1 MSSPLASISRERT
14 RSEIEALD
22 EVRLRLGTDT
32 LPLGTD
38 DGGRKPV
45 ELDWQDI
52 GKLSLEYPAGRL
64 DPGRLTLVIDY
75 DLHLTGIPLRF
86 YSPEPGRL
94 TVEEQWLRQLAGQR
108 FVGDSSLVLTY
119 KQQPVRGRVLP
130 FRFRVDAIVE
140 QQWDWIKRELQ
151 RENELVL
158 DFYGLAREQVAW
170 QHEAR
175 GDLPS
180 ENERFALLSWL
191 YGKLQPLLRQLAAR
205 PTENLSVRERL
216 APIARVRQIHYPGFA
231 SMPSERLD
239 WQHRAYGNQIVPATV
254 PVRQISIDYD
264 TAENRYLRA
273 FLRRLLREAR
283 DLYHALTQEYQRLA
297 AERQEL
303 RAEWGEMTDF
313 QLLRT
318 RSACALLLEIRDTLV
333 GYLTSG
339 FLADVSDDGAAPASH
354 VLRLHPLYRQ
364 VWSLAHEMERGLVI
378 SQSLIPVQGLMLRT
392 RSINSL
398 YEIWVVLVILR
409 NLEALG
415 FVPVAEN
422 GKGLA
427 KAGFNKA
434 LRPGAALELRHPAQG
449 IRLIA
454 RYSYSYP
461 MLAQSGSFVGVAPAM
476 VNGQS
481 EMKNQ
486 PDLALEFYLPGE
498 QIPRMVTIDATYSQN
513 PVILSRKG
521 IYASTIRS
529 REWLGQRP
537 DEWDYPVE
545 EAWAAF
551 PATHITPEKE
561 VRRMHTGEFGL
572 IPGDQAEGRVLTWM
586 QGMLRRLN
594 LLP

>member
-1 MSSPLASISRERT
+1 MNSPLASISRDRT

-22 EVRLRLGTDT
+22 EVRLRLGSDI
-32 LPLGTD
+32 LPLRTD
-38 DGGRKPV
+38 EAAREQI

-52 GKLSLEYPAGRL
+52 GKLNLEYPAGRL
-64 DPGRLTLVIDY
+64 DAGRLSLVIDY
-75 DLHLTGIPLRF
+75 DVHLTGIPLRF

-94 TVEEQWLRQLAGQR
+94 VVEDQWLRQLAGQR
-108 FVGDSSLVLTY
+108 FVGESSLVLTY
-119 KQQPVRGRVLP
+119 KQQPVGGRVLP
-130 FRFRVDAIVE
+130 FRFRVDAIIV
-140 QQWDWIKRELQ
+140 QQWDWIRRELQ
-151 RENELVL
+151 QENEMVL
-158 DFYGLAREQVAW
+158 DFYGLAREHVAW
-170 QHEAR
+170 QSESTS
-175 GDLPS
+175 DLPS
-180 ENERFALLSWL
+180 DNERFALLSWL
-191 YGKLQPLLRQLAAR
+191 FGKLQPLLRLLSVR
-205 PTENLSVRERL
+205 PTENLAAMERL
-216 APIARVRQIHYPGFA
+216 EPIAQARQIYYPGFA
-231 SMPSERLD
+231 RVPSERLE
-239 WQHRAYGNQIVPATV
+239 WRHRAYSNQIVPATV
-254 PVRQISIDYD
+254 PVRQIIINCD
-264 TAENRYLRA
+264 TVENRYLRA

-283 DLYHALTQEYQRLA
+283 DLYNALTLEYQRLS

-318 RSACALLLEIRDTLV
+318 RSACRLLLDIRDTLV
-333 GYLTSG
+333 GYLTDG
-339 FLADVSDDGAAPASH
+339 FLAEVGDSEVVATSH
-354 VLRLHPLYRQ
+354 VMRLHPLYRQ
-364 VWSLAHEMERGLVI
+364 VWSLAHELERGLVI
-378 SQSLIPVQGLMLRT
+378 SQSLIPVQGLSLRT

-415 FVPVAEN
+415 FEPVAEN

-427 KAGFNKA
+427 KAGFNRA
-434 LRPGAALELRHPAQG
+434 LRPGAALELRHPQG
-449 IRLIA
+449 VRLVA

-461 MLAQSGSFVGVAPAM
+461 ALAQSGNLVGVAPAM
-476 VNGQS
+476 INGQS

-498 QIPRMVTIDATYSQN
+498 QIPRMVTVDATYSQN

-537 DEWDYPVE
+537 EEWDYPVE
-545 EAWAAF
+545 EAWAAY

-572 IPGDQAEGRVLTWM
+572 IPGDQAEARVFTWL
-586 QGMLRRLN
+586 QGILRRLN
-594 LLP
+594 LSV